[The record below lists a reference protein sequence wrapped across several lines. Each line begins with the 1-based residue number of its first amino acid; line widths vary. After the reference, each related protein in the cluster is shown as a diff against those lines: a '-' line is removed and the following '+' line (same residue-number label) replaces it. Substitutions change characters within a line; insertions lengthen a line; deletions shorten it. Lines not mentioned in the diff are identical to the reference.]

1 MLKDNTPIG
10 QTLSVQDTAI
20 ELGKLLRDY
29 HGKDVLVM
37 DLRNINGWTDFFVI
51 ATVTSST
58 HLQGLERHIREFSRE
73 KGIDILR
80 VSPRPQRG
88 QPASEDEWLIIDLG
102 TLVIHL
108 MTPKTRSFYELER
121 LWSAAAVIFQE
132 SPVAAVQD

>member
-10 QTLSVQDTAI
+10 QTLSVHDTAI

-29 HGKDVLVM
+29 RGKDVLVM

-51 ATVTSST
+51 ATVTSNI

-80 VSPRPQRG
+80 VSPRPQGGRY
-88 QPASEDEWLIIDLG
+88 ASEDQWLIIDLG
-102 TLVIHL
+102 PLVIHL

-121 LWSAAAVIFQE
+121 LWNAAAVIFQE